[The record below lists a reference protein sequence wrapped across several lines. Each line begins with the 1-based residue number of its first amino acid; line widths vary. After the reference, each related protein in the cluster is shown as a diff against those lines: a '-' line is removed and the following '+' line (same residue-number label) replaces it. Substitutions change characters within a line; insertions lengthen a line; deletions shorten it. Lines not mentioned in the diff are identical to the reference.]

1 MGDNLS
7 SKMDASPGIALSFL
21 YKSDPFYGL
30 CMSDLMTAS
39 QSVTN
44 QFLKEQRHL
53 TATLKKLEHQQLS
66 RMRQLN
72 EEKKQFALLM
82 KRKLVPRNIRPSSCT
97 GDKPFRRAYSATSF
111 SGLTSTTSSMRSYDI
126 GTSTKSVPQTQSA
139 SSMTSSA
146 PKTNHGK
153 VPRPCF
159 TATVAKKKCE
169 CGQTTKLLSRSV
181 SCFPGL

>member
-1 MGDNLS
+1 
-7 SKMDASPGIALSFL
+7 MDANTGVALSFL
-21 YKSDPFYGL
+21 YKSDPFYTL

-82 KRKLVPRNIRPSSCT
+82 KRKLAPRNVRLSSCP
-97 GDKPFRRAYSATSF
+97 GDKSLRRAYSATSF
-111 SGLTSTTSSMRSYDI
+111 SGLTSTTSSMRSYDT
-126 GTSTKSVPQTQSA
+126 GPLSKSIPLAQSA
-139 SSMTSSA
+139 STTRPSA
-146 PKTNHGK
+146 SKANHGK

-159 TATVAKKKCE
+159 TATAAKKKCE

-181 SCFPGL
+181 SCFPAL